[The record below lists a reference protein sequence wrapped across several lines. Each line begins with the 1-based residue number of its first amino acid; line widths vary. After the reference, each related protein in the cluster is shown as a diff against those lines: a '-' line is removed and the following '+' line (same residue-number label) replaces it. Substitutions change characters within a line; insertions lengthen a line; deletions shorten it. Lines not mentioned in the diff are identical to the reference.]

1 MRNASAMYGYDSA
14 FIGGTLNLPSFQHTF
29 GLADATK
36 AAKANLSSNI
46 VSTFQGGAF
55 FGSAIGFFL
64 AERFGRKPII
74 IVSAMIFTV
83 GAILQMIGR
92 LDLLYVGRVF
102 TGWGVGSSA
111 MILPIYVSECS
122 PALIRGRLVGVF
134 EIMLQIALVFGF
146 WVNYGVNKNIS
157 PDTSKQWHVPVA
169 VQFIPAGLLVL
180 TMIPMIESPRW
191 LVSKGRTQEAAK
203 ALSWIRNLPEDD
215 PHILSE
221 LGKVEHAIEGEVA
234 ATGSTRNWRQIG
246 RELFAKGVR
255 GRIVISFSMMIFQ
268 NFTGINAINYY
279 SPTIFTSI
287 GFTGTSNG
295 LLATGIFGIVKMVAT
310 ILYAGWLVDRV
321 GRRNL
326 LLIGGVGAGISMFY
340 LAGYSKISG
349 SFEHTPP
356 LDSGAKAAVAMVYI
370 YALFYGLSWNGIP
383 WLFCAEVLPTRVRT
397 AGMAFCVC
405 IQWLTQFV
413 VVYSL
418 PHMVLGIKYGTFLF
432 FGCCTVLAIVFAWL
446 FVPETKGVQLEDMD
460 LIFGPDVSIVAKK
473 AMRNYEELRD
483 ARVLIIEGKSGV
495 VLREEVA

>member
-1 MRNASAMYGYDSA
+1 MRNALALKERPGEEAPPQVYGWRPYALAFSASWASAMYGYDSA

-29 GLADATK
+29 GLADASK
-36 AAKANLSSNI
+36 SAKANLSSNI

-74 IVSAMIFTV
+74 IVSAIIFMA

-92 LDLLYVGRVF
+92 LDLLYVGRVL

-146 WVNYGVNKNIS
+146 WVNYRVNKNIS
-157 PDTSKQWHVPVA
+157 PSEKQWHIPVA

-191 LVSKGRTQEAAK
+191 LVSKGKIREAAK
-203 ALSWIRNLPEDD
+203 ALSWIRHLPEDD
-215 PHILSE
+215 PYILSE

-246 RELFAKGVR
+246 KELFSKGVLPLFEYFDHLELAN
-255 GRIVISFSMMIFQ
+255 SS
-268 NFTGINAINYY
+268 INAINYY
-279 SPTIFTSI
+279 SPTIFNSI

-295 LLATGIFGIVKMVAT
+295 LLATGVFGIVKMVAT
-310 ILYAGWLVDRV
+310 ILYAVWLVDRV

-326 LLIGGVGAGISMFY
+326 LLIGGV
-340 LAGYSKISG
+340 
-349 SFEHTPP
+349 
-356 LDSGAKAAVAMVYI
+356 
-370 YALFYGLSWNGIP
+370 
-383 WLFCAEVLPTRVRT
+383 
-397 AGMAFCVC
+397 
-405 IQWLTQFV
+405 
-413 VVYSL
+413 
-418 PHMVLGIKYGTFLF
+418 
-432 FGCCTVLAIVFAWL
+432 
-446 FVPETKGVQLEDMD
+446 
-460 LIFGPDVSIVAKK
+460 
-473 AMRNYEELRD
+473 
-483 ARVLIIEGKSGV
+483 
-495 VLREEVA
+495 